1 MTRPD
6 LENVPAFYKTY
17 VENVR
22 NMDLLDAMRT
32 ADEEVQSLLKTIP
45 EEKGGFK
52 YGEGKWTIR
61 EVLNHMMDAERV
73 FAYRALRF
81 ARNDQT
87 PLQPFEEN
95 EYALQANAN
104 SRTIKKLAVEMH
116 RLRETS
122 IDLFSSFTGEML
134 EREGV
139 ASGKRISVLHLGYI
153 IAGHDLHHRN
163 ILVARYLYS

>member
-6 LENVPAFYKTY
+6 LKNVPAFYQGY
-17 VENVR
+17 VDNVR
-22 NMDLLDAMRT
+22 NMDLLEALRT
-32 ADEEVQSLLKTIP
+32 ADEEVQKLLKTIG
-45 EEKGGFK
+45 EEKGSFR

-61 EVLNHMMDAERV
+61 EVLNHMMDAERI

-81 ARNDQT
+81 SRNDQT

-95 EYALQANAN
+95 EYAIEANAN
-104 SRTIKKLAVEMH
+104 SRSIKKLAAEMH

-122 IDLFSSFTGEML
+122 IDLFSSFNDEML
-134 EREGV
+134 EREGI
-139 ASGKRISVLHLGYI
+139 ASGKKISVLNLGYI

-163 ILVARYLYS
+163 ILVERYLKG